1 MTNAGRLRGRQHPS
15 VGCDLHTLHRCA
27 GAAQEA
33 MKMRVEP
40 QHRRLGW
47 LAGRTTPRPSAVP
60 AAAYASDPGVK
71 PPRKLREQA
80 AFRYEGELCHFLDAA
95 RLTLVFDS
103 CEKLLE
109 GLDQA
114 STHA

>member
-1 MTNAGRLRGRQHPS
+1 
-15 VGCDLHTLHRCA
+15 
-27 GAAQEA
+27 

-47 LAGRTTPRPSAVP
+47 LAGRTTPSPSAVP

-114 STHA
+114 STHACKVPEWREHQHLINGQIKTTHGKTHTCRAL